1 MVEDLSWLGGS
12 AVAVIGLT
20 SAWLSG
26 RSARKAA
33 QFSAD
38 ASIANE
44 RTKAETEAYNRARAM
59 DIQTIARQE
68 IEIKKLSDRITFL
81 EGENAVLK
89 QQVAELQKGRRRSG

>member
-1 MVEDLSWLGGS
+1 VVEDLSWLGGS
-12 AVAVIGLT
+12 AVATIGIV
-20 SAWLSG
+20 SSWLAG

-38 ASIANE
+38 ASTANE
-44 RTKAETEAYNRARAM
+44 RTKAETEAYSRARKM
-59 DIQTIARQE
+59 DIETIARQE

-81 EGENAVLK
+81 EGENSILK

>member
-12 AVAVIGLT
+12 AVATIGIV
-20 SAWLSG
+20 SSWLAG

-38 ASIANE
+38 ASTANE
-44 RTKAETEAYNRARAM
+44 RTKAETEAYSRARKM
-59 DIQTIARQE
+59 DIETIARQE

-81 EGENAVLK
+81 EGENSILK
-89 QQVAELQKGRRRSG
+89 REVAELQKGRRRSG

>member
-1 MVEDLSWLGGS
+1 VVEDLSWLGGS
-12 AVAVIGLT
+12 AVAAIGIV
-20 SAWLSG
+20 SSWLAG

-38 ASIANE
+38 ASTANE
-44 RTKAETEAYNRARAM
+44 RTKAETEAYSRARAM

-68 IEIKKLSDRITFL
+68 AEIKKLSDKITFL

-89 QQVAELQKGRRRSG
+89 ERVANLERGRRRSG